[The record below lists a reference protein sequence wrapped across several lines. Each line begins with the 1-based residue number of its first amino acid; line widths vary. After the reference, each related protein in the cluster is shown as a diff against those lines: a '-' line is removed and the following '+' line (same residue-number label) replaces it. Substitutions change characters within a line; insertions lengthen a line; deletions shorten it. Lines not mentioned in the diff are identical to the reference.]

1 MSAYYPNEI
10 ITNEIICVYI
20 TQLIVNAFSLAL
32 HSLSLTHTPTS
43 THKIKALKK
52 KKKKIKAKTKIKLLF
67 SESLFSLSFVYGNR
81 WYGSGT
87 YIKLSEEE
95 NVFINHSM
103 KLTRHPT
110 RIEPG

>member
-43 THKIKALKK
+43 TH
-52 KKKKIKAKTKIKLLF
+52 KIKAKTKIKLLF